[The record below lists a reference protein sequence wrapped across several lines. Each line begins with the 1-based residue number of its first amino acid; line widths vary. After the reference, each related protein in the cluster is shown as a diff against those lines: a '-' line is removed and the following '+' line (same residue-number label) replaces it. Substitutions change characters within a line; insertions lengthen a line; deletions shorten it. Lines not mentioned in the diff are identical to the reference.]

1 MNLLR
6 ILATIESLSSRVRR
20 FSLGLPHVVVV
31 AEPLEVV
38 EIVGPSPF
46 EIPDVVELQGTR
58 TVLGVPLVLASEFK
72 FFFCLLS
79 KSFPTLLACS

>member
-6 ILATIESLSSRVRR
+6 ILAAIESLSSRVRC
-20 FSLGLPHVVVV
+20 FSLGFPHVVVV

-46 EIPDVVELQGTR
+46 NVLDVVEL
-58 TVLGVPLVLASEFK
+58 
-72 FFFCLLS
+72 
-79 KSFPTLLACS
+79 